1 MPIDHFAPPSGKIA
15 KPVSPAAM
23 AANFEGKLDRV
34 RILIAEDDF
43 LIATQIEEALLAA
56 GLQVVGTATTADEAL
71 DFASQERPALVI
83 MDVRLAGGSDG
94 IGAARELFH
103 RFNIRCIF
111 ATANDDLHIRLRA
124 EPYAPLGWLTKPYT
138 MESLVVIIVD
148 ALVVL
153 GLRSPRD

>member
-1 MPIDHFAPPSGKIA
+1 M
-15 KPVSPAAM
+15 
-23 AANFEGKLDRV
+23 
-34 RILIAEDDF
+34 
-43 LIATQIEEALLAA
+43 QIEEALLSA

-71 DFASQERPALVI
+71 DFAGQERPALVV

-94 IGAARELFH
+94 ISAARELFQ

-111 ATANDDLHIRLRA
+111 ATANDDLHIRHGA

-138 MESLVVIIVD
+138 MESLVVTIVD